1 MKKEKPKRERL
12 PRGIHR
18 RKKSLIVCFADD
30 TGRVRYRSLGPV
42 GVAFAKQQ
50 REIFKRQVAEGT
62 YEGKKPRPSSFTV
75 ASLFPLYMQ
84 DFRNRG
90 GRSGK
95 TWDLAWTVHLKVPF
109 GPLRTGDLTT
119 AKISDYIAERKQ
131 SGAANGT
138 VNRELCL
145 LKAMLHFGAKQT
157 PPMVD
162 RLPAFPSAL
171 KESSPRQGFI
181 GDKEY
186 SLLASNCKD
195 LWLRALIAVA
205 YTYGFRKGEVL
216 GLRVGQVD
224 FLGKWIDLK
233 EGETKSGEPRKVKMS
248 NEVYELMKACARGKG
263 GPDYVFTRK
272 NGARVIDPR
281 DEWAQ
286 LCVKSGLGQ
295 WVPAKRKN
303 GEEFKAYR
311 GLMLHDFRRSAI
323 RNMVRRGIS
332 ETVAMRISG
341 HKTASV
347 FRRYNIVDEADLEQ
361 ATKLIEAGR
370 SISKVAKSR
379 AKTERKTYTSTL
391 RVS

>member
-1 MKKEKPKRERL
+1 V
-12 PRGIHR
+12 
-18 RKKSLIVCFADD
+18 IVCFADGD
-30 TGRVRYRSLGPV
+30 GRIRYRALGPV
-42 GVAFAKQQ
+42 SVAFAKQQ
-50 REIFKRQVAEGT
+50 REIFKRQVAEKM
-62 YEGKKPRPSSFTV
+62 YEPRRPRADSFTV

-95 TWDLAWTVHLKVPF
+95 TWDLAWTVHLKQPF
-109 GPLRTGDLTT
+109 GQLRTGDLTT
-119 AKISDYIAERKQ
+119 AQIASYIGERKQ
-131 SGAANGT
+131 SGAANAT
-138 VNRELCL
+138 VNRELTL
-145 LKAMLHFGAKQT
+145 LRAMLNFGAKQT

-171 KESSPRQGFI
+171 KESAARAGFI

-195 LWLRALIAVA
+195 LWLRTLLATA
-205 YTYGFRKGEVL
+205 YTYGFRKGELL
-216 GLRVGQVD
+216 GLRLNQVD
-224 FLGKWIDLK
+224 FLGRWIDLK
-233 EGETKSGEPRKVKMS
+233 EGETKSGEARKVKMS

-263 GPDYVFTRK
+263 PDDYVFTRK
-272 NGARVIDPR
+272 NGARVYDPR

-286 LCVKSGLGQ
+286 LCVRSGLGK

-341 HKTASV
+341 HKTASI

-361 ATKLIEAGR
+361 ATKLIEAGS
-370 SISKVAKSR
+370 SINKVAKSR